1 MARVTCCYYLTAAGR
16 SPVRGFIDSLDPRSQ
31 CKFFFVMELLEEFAH
46 TLPQPHSKYLGSSI
60 FELRFGGEEGAV
72 RVLYFFFH
80 GDKVIFTNGFVK
92 KTDKTPARE
101 INTAVERRKDF
112 LSRNKG

>member
-1 MARVTCCYYLTAAGR
+1 LAAAYSSSGLEARG
-16 SPVRGFIDSLDPRSQ
+16 
-31 CKFFFVMELLEEFAH
+31 
-46 TLPQPHSKYLGSSI
+46 
-60 FELRFGGEEGAV
+60 GAV